1 MDVGPRRGRRRIAR
15 LAGGLLA
22 ALALL
27 AAAVPLLL
35 RGPVLRWAVARAT
48 EPLCGRI
55 TVQGGHFGLGLIPN
69 LLLGRPLA
77 VELLGVR
84 LLAPDGGEVTA
95 AERVTARLT
104 VERGPWRFAVE
115 DAVASR
121 GHWRLAIGGAPG
133 SGFLDVFRPVP
144 RHGGRAACVAPRPAA
159 RPPTALPPPAPR
171 APVAFSSVGA
181 VFAVRGGRLDEI
193 DVDLDFPAWGL
204 ALSRVRCGGSFE
216 VAASNGSPVLFEA
229 HDARARGGVLR
240 LGPARSRGVTRARF
254 DDVAIPRVALARER
268 PTDIVLEVSAG
279 RTGRSTLHGRAD
291 FNRVFPT
298 PGRREAP
305 APRLDLDARWD
316 DVADAFGKLEA
327 GWLPRGGTLEDVGL
341 GGALT
346 ANLSGPFVAL
356 SGSASIEGPRARVAA
371 TIEGGRRAFLDVR
384 SDGLALGPLVGPDLR
399 PALAGTA
406 AGRLRARALFAPNP
420 DPNLDEREV
429 AILDAELTLAR
440 AARDEGPRAV
450 VVRVGPSAP
459 SGRALALSRRD
470 ALEISVAQAR
480 YARVGLSVDDLRVR
494 WAEGSARG
502 GLTLS
507 RPKPGSPARVEATLG
522 VELASLAR
530 LVPPDA
536 VALRLSARAR
546 VAGTLGHLA
555 GSVTFGPRTSLSV
568 LGEGFR
574 VPRALTATLDGGR
587 HLSLTRATFPHEGGG
602 AVTAAGRVDLR
613 GDVAGEL
620 RVVDYPLGD
629 VPELGALRLPAALG
643 QGREVPLDE
652 ALGGRVDAT
661 LSVRGPVRDP
671 SFAGTAV
678 VRRAALTGRPLGDG
692 HVTARGRLNTISFEG
707 TLGPSL
713 SFEST
718 ITRRRRAIVAEGV
731 ADVRALALGPWL
743 PPPFDGLDVLG
754 SGHVEATLSTLA
766 PPVVRGA
773 LSAEGP
779 GARFTL
785 DGELRGQA
793 TSGRVRGHV
802 ELAPLRHLWAR
813 WFSSADGIIELDL
826 TGRTDLSHPMEG
838 KMSGSISAARAL
850 ALRPRGLGQA
860 SLTLGVAQGA
870 RIDLDGKRVS
880 TPGLLLT
887 ADGVRLQLR
896 GGATLD
902 AAAPERSL
910 LALEARGHL
919 DAAVLARGLRLPALS
934 SASGTIALDARA
946 TGEAAAPRASGQA
959 RLEGLTLVPASK
971 GVPTLRLDGVVEA
984 DEHTLRTRGLVV
996 RASELGAL
1004 TVGAANAPASVEIG
1018 SWSPFVAGRLDV
1030 PVSARGLHVGDARA
1044 SLEIGR
1050 LDLAVRATGDA
1061 RGTVT
1066 VAGDVT
1072 IDDARFDSGR
1082 GAPSKPGRPRAWYE
1096 GLPPHLALD
1105 LTLRGPDDA
1114 VTVAVP
1120 GPDVRVGFAC
1130 RVRATSRGGTI
1141 DGQLRGGTTYSRAAL
1156 ALYDWFTPRD
1166 VRRCRIFKE

>member
-1 MDVGPRRGRRRIAR
+1 M
-15 LAGGLLA
+15 
-22 ALALL
+22 
-27 AAAVPLLL
+27 
-35 RGPVLRWAVARAT
+35 
-48 EPLCGRI
+48 
-55 TVQGGHFGLGLIPN
+55 
-69 LLLGRPLA
+69 
-77 VELLGVR
+77 GVR
-84 LLAPDGGEVTA
+84 FLAPDGTEVLA

-104 VERGPWRFAVE
+104 VDRGPWRFALA

-121 GHWRLAIGGAPG
+121 GHWDLAVGAAPG

-144 RHGGRAACVAPRPAA
+144 KHGGRAACIPPRPKGKAA
-159 RPPTALPPPAPR
+159 QSTLPPAPR
-171 APVAFSSVGA
+171 VPIVGGAPSA
-181 VFAVRGGRLDEI
+181 VFALRDVRLDEI
-193 DVDLDFPAWGL
+193 DVALDFPAWGL
-204 ALSRVRCGGSFE
+204 SLSRVRCNGSLE

-229 HDARARGGVLR
+229 HDARAAGGVLR
-240 LGPARSRGVTRARF
+240 LGPARSPGVTRAHF
-254 DDVAIPRVALARER
+254 DDVAIPRVALARDR
-268 PTDIVLEVSAG
+268 PTDIVLQVSAG
-279 RTGRSTLHGRAD
+279 RTGRSTLHGKAD

-305 APRLDLDARWD
+305 QPRLDLDARWD
-316 DVADAFGKLEA
+316 DVADAFAKLEA

-346 ANLSGPFVAL
+346 AKLSGPFVAL

-384 SDGLALGPLVGPDLR
+384 SEGLALGPLVGADLR
-399 PALAGTA
+399 PMLGGTA
-406 AGRLRARALFAPNP
+406 AGHLRARALFAPNP
-420 DPNLDEREV
+420 DPRLHVDEGEV

-440 AARDEGPRAV
+440 TARDGGPGAV

-470 ALEISVAQAR
+470 ALEISVSQAR
-480 YARVGLSVDDLRVR
+480 YARAGLSVDDLRAR
-494 WAEGSARG
+494 WADGSVRG

-507 RPKPGSPARVEATLG
+507 RPKPGAPSRVEASVD
-522 VELASLAR
+522 VEVASLAR
-530 LVPPDA
+530 FVPPDA

-546 VAGTLGHLA
+546 VAGTLDHLA
-555 GSVTFGPRTSLSV
+555 GSVSFGPRTSLSIM
-568 LGEGFR
+568 GETFR
-574 VPRALTATLDGGR
+574 VPRALTATLDESR
-587 HLSLTRATFPHEGGG
+587 HLSLDRATFPHEGGG
-602 AVTAAGRVDLR
+602 AVTAVGRVDLR
-613 GDVAGEL
+613 GDVSGEL

-629 VPELGALRLPAALG
+629 VPELDELRLPAALG
-643 QGREVPLDE
+643 RGREVPLDE
-652 ALGGRVDAT
+652 ALGGRVEAT
-661 LSVRGPVRDP
+661 LSVRGPVLSP
-671 SFAGTAV
+671 SFAGSAV
-678 VRRAALTGRPLGDG
+678 VRGASLTGRPLGDG
-692 HVTARGRLNTISFEG
+692 HVTARGRLDQIFFEG

-713 SFEST
+713 SFKSS
-718 ITRRRRAIVAEGV
+718 ITRRRRAITADGA
-731 ADVRALALGPWL
+731 ADVRGLVLGPWL
-743 PPPFDGLDVLG
+743 PPPFDGLDARG
-754 SGHVEATLSTLA
+754 SGHVSATLSTLA
-766 PPVVRGA
+766 PPVVRGT

-785 DGELRGQA
+785 DGELRGKA

-802 ELAPLRHLWAR
+802 ELAPLRHLWSPWLSA
-813 WFSSADGIIELDL
+813 ADGIIELDL
-826 TGRTDLSHPMEG
+826 TGRTDLSRPMEG
-838 KMSGSISAARAL
+838 KMSGSIRAVR
-850 ALRPRGLGQA
+850 AVVLRPSAFGQL
-860 SLTLGVAQGA
+860 SLGVAEGA
-870 RIDLDGKRVS
+870 RVDVDGKRVS

-896 GGATLD
+896 GGVTLD
-902 AAAPERSL
+902 PAAPERSL

-919 DAAVLARGLRLPALS
+919 DAAVLARGLRLPALT

-971 GVPTLRLDGVVEA
+971 GLPALRLDGTVEA
-984 DEHTLRTRGLVV
+984 DEHMLRTRGLVV

-1004 TVGAANAPASVEIG
+1004 TVGAANAPAFVEIG

-1030 PVSARGLHVGDARA
+1030 PVSARGLHVGNARA

-1050 LDLAVRATGDA
+1050 LDLAVRARGDA

-1072 IDDARFDSGR
+1072 IDDARFDSSR
-1082 GAPSKPGRPRAWYE
+1082 GAPSKPGKPRAWYE
-1096 GLPPHLALD
+1096 ALPPHLALD

-1130 RVRATSRGGTI
+1130 RVKATSRGGTI